1 MRRFHVALTCVLFL
15 CASFP
20 RRAISLRASDFDTT
34 APFTPAMRRGAGAT
48 VLEMF
53 HHGYDNYV
61 EHAFPHDELR
71 PMTATHTDSLGE
83 LGNLNKEH
91 LSETYEGVALTL
103 IDATSTLAVLGNAT
117 SLPRTSAGSLRILD
131 FDVDVRVNA
140 FECNI
145 RVLGGLLSAHALAHG
160 DADDRV
166 GPSMGA
172 GFVPGYDGALLPIAL
187 DLGERLL
194 RVRHRD
200 GHAVRVGEPAPRR
213 SARETTETNVAAVG
227 SFTLEFGVL
236 SRLTGDARFE
246 TAAKRAVRA
255 LWSMRDPGLDLLG
268 NTLDVRRGT
277 WTSRSGGIG
286 AGCDSFFE
294 YLLKAHVVL
303 GDAEYLDIFNDAY
316 VAAMRHYHDDGWY
329 HGESPHGRA
338 DAPPGDE
345 PAGVLARDAD
355 ALRRRGGCE
364 PNARAVRVG
373 LAPVRHVPRAV
384 HVQG

>member
-34 APFTPAMRRGAGAT
+34 APFTPAMRRGARAT

-117 SLPRTSAGSLRILD
+117 EFAKNVRWLSKNLD

-194 RVRHRD
+194 RAFDTATGMPYAWVNLRHGVRP
-200 GHAVRVGEPAPRR
+200 G
-213 SARETTETNVAAVG
+213 ETTETNVAAVG

-329 HGESPHGRA
+329 HEANLHTG
-338 DAPPGDE
+338 APTHLQATSLQAFWPGMQTLFGDVE
-345 PAGVLARDAD
+345 AANRTHARFASVW
-355 ALRRRGGCE
+355 RRFGMF
-364 PNARAVRVG
+364 P
-373 LAPVRHVPRAV
+373 
-384 HVQG
+384 